1 MRCVSGQ
8 LDGHRPRHAGTG
20 PTVRPPPG
28 DDGPAM
34 EAVSQWEY
42 TPTLV
47 DGKPVP
53 VTMTVTVTFRLS

>member
-1 MRCVSGQ
+1 MVLECVISP
-8 LDGHRPRHAGTG
+8 DGRVSAVTLLYAIDRSLA
-20 PTVRPPPG
+20 
-28 DDGPAM
+28 DAAM
-34 EAVSQWEY
+34 EAVTQWEY